1 MRSQPHSHPF
11 FTGKLGDAARRRPRR
26 HGRRAPPTP
35 TPTPAA
41 GERAMLPHI
50 VHFLADDL
58 GWADVGYHRAP
69 NDTDVNTT
77 HIDALARGGV
87 RLERFY
93 TFKYCSPSRS
103 ALQTGRNPIHVNVQ
117 NVDPDVSNPDDPIG
131 GWQGIPTNMTGIAS
145 VLRRAGYRTALV
157 GKWDVGMATA
167 AHHPRARWLHAASRA
182 PRRCQSRRRARG
194 ASRR

>member
-1 MRSQPHSHPF
+1 
-11 FTGKLGDAARRRPRR
+11 
-26 HGRRAPPTP
+26 
-35 TPTPAA
+35 
-41 GERAMLPHI
+41 MLQHI

-131 GWQGIPTNMTGIAS
+131 GGAETGAGPTPMPCINTKGSRCSQPA
-145 VLRRAGYRTALV
+145 
-157 GKWDVGMATA
+157 
-167 AHHPRARWLHAASRA
+167 AASR
-182 PRRCQSRRRARG
+182 
-194 ASRR
+194 